1 MDQGPRL
8 KNICKL
14 KYAKLQSKSVAG
26 TVLIAILL
34 IVHHSQHILLDV
46 TMIWMKSSD
55 TPQSFP

>member
-34 IVHHSQHILLDV
+34 IAHHSQHILLDV
-46 TMIWMKSSD
+46 TMI
-55 TPQSFP
+55 